1 MFYIEIGLH
10 HVLDWKAYDHILF
23 LAVLTIYYSFK
34 DWKKVLWLIT
44 AFTVGHT
51 LSLALSAYNILYIK
65 IDIIE
70 FLIPLTILITAIYNL
85 IIIKKQPKSIK
96 IITFFALAFGL
107 IHGIG
112 FSSYFKIMVND
123 IENKALPLIEFAIGI
138 EIAQLIVVLC
148 ILVLNFIVLNILNKS
163 KRDWIM
169 VVSSIVIG
177 IIIPMIIERKFW

>member
-1 MFYIEIGLH
+1 
-10 HVLDWKAYDHILF
+10 
-23 LAVLTIYYSFK
+23 
-34 DWKKVLWLIT
+34 
-44 AFTVGHT
+44 
-51 LSLALSAYNILYIK
+51 
-65 IDIIE
+65 
-70 FLIPLTILITAIYNL
+70 IYNL